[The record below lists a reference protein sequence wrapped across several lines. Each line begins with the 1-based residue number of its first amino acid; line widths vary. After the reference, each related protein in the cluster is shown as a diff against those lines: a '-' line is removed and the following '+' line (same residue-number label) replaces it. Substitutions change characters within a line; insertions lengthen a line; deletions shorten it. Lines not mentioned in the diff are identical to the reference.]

1 MGFRGGVKSVP
12 SMQLRQDTE
21 QGPAHPQQEKTGGVM
36 GVVGGE
42 NGQNPPMAIAPH
54 TCLSLTF
61 VLFTL

>member
-1 MGFRGGVKSVP
+1 MGFRSSVKSVP

-42 NGQNPPMAIAPH
+42 NG
-54 TCLSLTF
+54 
-61 VLFTL
+61 

>member
-36 GVVGGE
+36 EWLAGK
-42 NGQNPPMAIAPH
+42 MDKTRRWRLH
-54 TCLSLTF
+54 LTP
-61 VLFTL
+61 V